1 MSSFFYF
8 LFISVSL
15 LIIANADDAGSY
27 PSGDD
32 LVEGTTDARLHAS
45 SDLPDDDEEECECE
59 DDDETTV
66 ATPISTRSN
75 GYPSNNGAPTSTGRP
90 SNNGGSNNGGS
101 NNGGPSSVTGS
112 VILREKWG
120 NGANCILAF
129 KNNGNARACGVKFE
143 LTLGDNQRIQSI
155 WNVEKVGDNVY
166 RIPDYIQLGP
176 GVENRDIGVVYN
188 DVPEPLPTI
197 KVLGQEAT
205 CKQY

>member
-1 MSSFFYF
+1 MASFFYF

-15 LIIANADDAGSY
+15 LILANADDAGRY

-32 LVEGTTDARLHAS
+32 LVEGTTAARLHSS

-66 ATPISTRSN
+66 ATHISTRSN
-75 GYPSNNGAPTSTGRP
+75 GYPSNNGAPTSTKRP
-90 SNNGGSNNGGS
+90 SNNGSSNNGGS
-101 NNGGPSSVTGS
+101 SSVTGS
-112 VILREKWG
+112 VILRDKWV

-155 WNVEKVGDNVY
+155 WNVEKVGDKVY

-197 KVLGQEAT
+197 KVLGQEEG
-205 CKQY
+205 CKHY

>member
-1 MSSFFYF
+1 MSSFFY
-8 LFISVSL
+8 LLIISVSL
-15 LIIANADDAGSY
+15 LILANADDAGRY

-32 LVEGTTDARLHAS
+32 LVEGTTARLHSS

-66 ATPISTRSN
+66 ATHISTRSN
-75 GYPSNNGAPTSTGRP
+75 GYPSNNGAPTSTIRP
-90 SNNGGSNNGGS
+90 SNNGSSNNGGS
-101 NNGGPSSVTGS
+101 SSVTGS
-112 VILREKWG
+112 VILRDKWV

-155 WNVEKVGDNVY
+155 WNVEKVGDKVY

-188 DVPEPLPTI
+188 DVPEP
-197 KVLGQEAT
+197 
-205 CKQY
+205 